1 MARTAAEVVNTF
13 LTRAQDAAR
22 KDYHG
27 RLRELLNQS
36 EGRPNISDPECF
48 SFWIA
53 NLLPIRTAERL
64 QFLRLTD
71 TRERLNQEIS
81 RLHTVSTDQ
90 GCYIQWLSLKQL
102 AAHIFFTALYMLIS
116 YIILCRWFV
125 HFPHMMSYVLY
136 SQMATPVCCGWDKKL
151 QLVPA
156 AVIFIL
162 PCFQTRIFFN
172 PWYCRATLLVSQVD
186 FKS

>member
-71 TRERLNQEIS
+71 TREVCITLNFAGQRHFTRLS
-81 RLHTVSTDQ
+81 VSLD
-90 GCYIQWLSLKQL
+90 
-102 AAHIFFTALYMLIS
+102 
-116 YIILCRWFV
+116 
-125 HFPHMMSYVLY
+125 
-136 SQMATPVCCGWDKKL
+136 
-151 QLVPA
+151 
-156 AVIFIL
+156 
-162 PCFQTRIFFN
+162 
-172 PWYCRATLLVSQVD
+172 
-186 FKS
+186 